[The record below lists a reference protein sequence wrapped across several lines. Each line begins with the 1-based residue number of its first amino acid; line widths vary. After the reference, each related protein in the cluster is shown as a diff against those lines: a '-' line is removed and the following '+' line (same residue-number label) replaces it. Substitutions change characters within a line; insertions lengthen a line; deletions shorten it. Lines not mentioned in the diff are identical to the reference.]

1 MPKSVHM
8 HVKNFTCI
16 ASIMH
21 VKFEVHMHDK
31 IVSHVWKDFT
41 CNKKFTHDKIF
52 SHVLQNFTRMSKS
65 SHACEMLM
73 CWTCVFA
80 NIDFTWFL
88 SFTPFSHPF
97 HMIFTHIALVVRAAM
112 KFSCFSSNEEDF
124 CLPSSFSVIHV
135 SVNIKNNIEKL
146 TTLFFLPLQKSGW
159 PCDFLPLHLGCQTCW
174 LSYFILVCQ
183 SCRWTVGHSGGVC
196 SRDYQIF

>member
-41 CNKKFTHDKIF
+41 CNKMHGKIVQTYDKNF
-52 SHVLQNFTRMSKS
+52 SHVLQNFTCTSKS

-73 CWTCVFA
+73 WWTCIFP

-88 SFTPFSHPF
+88 FFTHFSHPF
-97 HMIFTHIALVVRAAM
+97 HTIFTHIALVVKRAFE
-112 KFSCFSSNEEDF
+112 KCKPWGLFSEFYGSQFALRISEKKMA
-124 CLPSSFSVIHV
+124 SKAIWSV
-135 SVNIKNNIEKL
+135 
-146 TTLFFLPLQKSGW
+146 F
-159 PCDFLPLHLGCQTCW
+159 W
-174 LSYFILVCQ
+174 L
-183 SCRWTVGHSGGVC
+183 
-196 SRDYQIF
+196 

>member
-1 MPKSVHM
+1 MHLASPEKNSHTHSDMPKSVHM
-8 HVKNFTCI
+8 RVKNFTCI

-41 CNKKFTHDKIF
+41 CNKMHGKKVHTYDKNF

-73 CWTCVFA
+73 WWTCIFA

-88 SFTPFSHPF
+88 FFTHFSHDF
-97 HMIFTHIALVVRAAM
+97 HTHSPSTLFYKAFILQGEIWCWSLLRFKGLTLLHFPIIALTQ
-112 KFSCFSSNEEDF
+112 FY
-124 CLPSSFSVIHV
+124 
-135 SVNIKNNIEKL
+135 NITQL
-146 TTLFFLPLQKSGW
+146 YS
-159 PCDFLPLHLGCQTCW
+159 D
-174 LSYFILVCQ
+174 FILEN
-183 SCRWTVGHSGGVC
+183 RKTA
-196 SRDYQIF
+196 YT

>member
-8 HVKNFTCI
+8 HVKNFTYI

-41 CNKKFTHDKIF
+41 CNKMHGKKVHTYDKNF

-73 CWTCVFA
+73 WWTCIFA

-88 SFTPFSHPF
+88 FFTQFSHRF
-97 HMIFTHIALVVRAAM
+97 HMLFTHIALVV
-112 KFSCFSSNEEDF
+112 FLWQLSHLLQNF
-124 CLPSSFSVIHV
+124 
-135 SVNIKNNIEKL
+135 L
-146 TTLFFLPLQKSGW
+146 TTLVILEALFKSLHCFQCSWNLQGIFINNW
-159 PCDFLPLHLGCQTCW
+159 PWDW
-174 LSYFILVCQ
+174 
-183 SCRWTVGHSGGVC
+183 
-196 SRDYQIF
+196 

>member
-8 HVKNFTCI
+8 HVKNFTYI

-21 VKFEVHMHDK
+21 VKFEIHMHDK

-41 CNKKFTHDKIF
+41 CNKLHGKKVHTYDKNF

-73 CWTCVFA
+73 WWTCIFA

-88 SFTPFSHPF
+88 FFTHFSHPF
-97 HMIFTHIALVVRAAM
+97 HMIFTHIALVVNHTQLKQRVSVLTTP
-112 KFSCFSSNEEDF
+112 KTIHCVS
-124 CLPSSFSVIHV
+124 LIVSVIKYEH
-135 SVNIKNNIEKL
+135 K
-146 TTLFFLPLQKSGW
+146 
-159 PCDFLPLHLGCQTCW
+159 
-174 LSYFILVCQ
+174 VCF
-183 SCRWTVGHSGGVC
+183 WTH
-196 SRDYQIF
+196 

>member
-41 CNKKFTHDKIF
+41 CNKMHGKKVHTYDKNF

-73 CWTCVFA
+73 WWTCIFA

-88 SFTPFSHPF
+88 FFTHFSHPC
-97 HMIFTHIALVVRAAM
+97 HMIFTHIALVVLM
-112 KFSCFSSNEEDF
+112 DLWSTDILKSTSSLP
-124 CLPSSFSVIHV
+124 CLSSISFSSFSSFYFPVSTSRIYIHHSEV
-135 SVNIKNNIEKL
+135 YI
-146 TTLFFLPLQKSGW
+146 LFQGFLYYRNLQFW
-159 PCDFLPLHLGCQTCW
+159 RLQ
-174 LSYFILVCQ
+174 Y
-183 SCRWTVGHSGGVC
+183 
-196 SRDYQIF
+196 

>member
-1 MPKSVHM
+1 MHLTSPEKNSHAHSDMPKSVHM

-41 CNKKFTHDKIF
+41 CNKMHGKKVHTYDKNF
-52 SHVLQNFTRMSKS
+52 SHVLQNFTCTSKS

-73 CWTCVFA
+73 WWTCIFP

-88 SFTPFSHPF
+88 FFTHFSHPSHDF
-97 HMIFTHIALVVRAAM
+97 HTH
-112 KFSCFSSNEEDF
+112 S
-124 CLPSSFSVIHV
+124 PSSGKASVEAYILRGD
-135 SVNIKNNIEKL
+135 L
-146 TTLFFLPLQKSGW
+146 TEGFLRYRFMGLIFGGAYFRNFTVFFCYVLFHKTLTFL
-159 PCDFLPLHLGCQTCW
+159 
-174 LSYFILVCQ
+174 
-183 SCRWTVGHSGGVC
+183 
-196 SRDYQIF
+196 